1 MSMPQDQLF
10 ESALSLPQSQRADL
24 AFQLLQSLEPPG
36 EEVSAEVFGFELQE
50 RIASYRNGN
59 IGSSNL
65 EEARDF
71 IRQRLLGG
79 SGS

>member
-10 ESALSLPQSQRADL
+10 ESALSLPQSQRAEL

-36 EEVSAEVFGFELQE
+36 DEVSPEAFGVELQE
-50 RIASYRNGN
+50 RIASYRNGTA
-59 IGSSNL
+59 GSSSL
-65 EEARDF
+65 EETRDI